1 MCIRDS
7 ITTEVGQNQMWA
19 AQYFKYKEPRTFLS
33 SGGLGTMGYGLG
45 EMCIRDRMCSDAL
58 IRLFCMKT
66 RFHTE
71 GNGDYKWIAKQLFS
85 MSSRQDGL

>member
-1 MCIRDS
+1 MALRKFYDKSTVI
-7 ITTEVGQNQMWA
+7 
-19 AQYFKYKEPRTFLS
+19 
-33 SGGLGTMGYGLG
+33 
-45 EMCIRDRMCSDAL
+45 SDAL

>member
-1 MCIRDS
+1 MRI
-7 ITTEVGQNQMWA
+7 ILTEVYDNYSA
-19 AQYFKYKEPRTFLS
+19 ATVLFLFPEMIS
-33 SGGLGTMGYGLG
+33 EDPGGFLCM
-45 EMCIRDRMCSDAL
+45 MCSDAL
-58 IRLFCMKT
+58 IRLLCMKT